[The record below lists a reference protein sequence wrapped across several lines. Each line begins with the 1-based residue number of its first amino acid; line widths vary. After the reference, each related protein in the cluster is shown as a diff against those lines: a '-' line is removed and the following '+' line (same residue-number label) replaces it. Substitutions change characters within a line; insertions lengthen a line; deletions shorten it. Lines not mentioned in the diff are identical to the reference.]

1 MVKAALPILLLAT
14 ALVGST
20 AIESLWRS
28 KAANATPIEES
39 SRPIASS
46 YVGPIQ
52 PIPLRAESDSQL
64 IALGERL
71 FSDRRLH
78 LNERK
83 SCADCHNLQHGGANG
98 LRVTQ
103 NGADQ
108 GMAFN
113 TPSIFNVAYNKQYY
127 WSARFTSLDQQLDD
141 AIAELGVTWKQL
153 VDRLTAI
160 PEYTDRFKRVFP
172 ENGITVD
179 NIKQALIAFEL
190 SLVTP
195 NSRFDK
201 YLRGD
206 SKALSNYEKKG
217 YDLFTSYGCV
227 ACHQGVNAGGN
238 LAIDRTELYPQPR
251 NFGGGDI
258 PPRRNGLSLSAR
270 GNQKIRVPSLRNVAL
285 TAPYFHDG
293 SAATLEQAVEIMA
306 LQAGVR
312 IPPQDVSLIVA
323 FLRTLTGEYNGKSL

>member
-1 MVKAALPILLLAT
+1 MVKAALTILLLAT
-14 ALVGST
+14 ALV
-20 AIESLWRS
+20 SLNAVDSLRPS
-28 KAANATPIEES
+28 KTANAASPQDS
-39 SRPIASS
+39 SPQFISSIAS
-46 YVGPIQ
+46 PIQ
-52 PIPLRAESDSQL
+52 PIPLHAESDTRL

-78 LNERK
+78 LNERR
-83 SCADCHNLQHGGANG
+83 SCADCHNLQHGGAND
-98 LRVTQ
+98 LRVTRSQ
-103 NGADQ
+103 TDQ

-127 WSARFTSLDQQLDD
+127 WSARFTSLDKQLDD
-141 AIAELGVTWKQL
+141 AIAELGITWNQL
-153 VDRLTAI
+153 VDKLNAI

-179 NIKQALIAFEL
+179 NIKQAIIAFEL

-206 SKALSNYEKKG
+206 SQALSNYEKKG

-238 LAIDRTELYPQPR
+238 LAIDRSELYPEPG
-251 NFGGGDI
+251 NFGVGDI
-258 PPRRNGLSLSAR
+258 PPRQNGLSLTAR

-293 SAATLEQAVEIMA
+293 SAATLEQAVEVMA